1 VCTGSAYSPGT
12 GKLLP
17 TPNRGCSCVAQAGAG
32 GARKGK
38 PIVPSKQ
45 RPTSRSLG
53 RLRLSAGR
61 ERSTNGAETSP
72 TQDRDSRSVPE
83 ACVAYPRSRGR
94 PGEADSPPSS
104 PQEGRGEEPDPGQ
117 ATGQE
122 TCRQAAGRTARTG
135 AGGVSC
141 RPGAP
146 RGLHPPTDASARA
159 DAARPLGPT
168 GGTSSRGCGNGGRG
182 RRGAVIA
189 PRVRRCNASRRT
201 GPAFRVAG
209 PDTCRARGYAGAP
222 IAKSGSPGFV
232 AGVVTVNITTPLAGA
247 RTAPRVRPK

>member
-1 VCTGSAYSPGT
+1 MRA
-12 GKLLP
+12 
-17 TPNRGCSCVAQAGAG
+17 AQAPQASG

-53 RLRLSAGR
+53 RSRLSAGK
-61 ERSTNGAETSP
+61 ERSTNGTQTSP

-104 PQEGRGEEPDPGQ
+104 PQEGRGEEPDTGQ
-117 ATGQE
+117 ATSQE
-122 TCRQAAGRTARTG
+122 TCHQAAGRAARAGASCVNYRSGTA
-135 AGGVSC
+135 
-141 RPGAP
+141 
-146 RGLHPPTDASARA
+146 RGLHPATDASARA
-159 DAARPLGPT
+159 HAARPVGPT
-168 GGTSSRGCGNGGRG
+168 GGTSSRGRGNGRG
-182 RRGAVIA
+182 RRRGAAVAPGA
-189 PRVRRCNASRRT
+189 PRCNVSSRT
-201 GPAFRVAG
+201 GPAYHVAG
-209 PDTCRARGYAGAP
+209 PDTCRAGGYADAP

-247 RTAPRVRPK
+247 RTVARSRPK